1 MLKLMPA
8 SWLISGLLLTSAPVA
23 LAAQYTDAMIT
34 VSGKA
39 GGTVDATAV
48 CPNGYRPTGG
58 GYDFG
63 NPNDQMVNVVDGVLY
78 GGGNVNYIYLKKVF
92 IPRVVVVRSRQVGNG
107 WNVAG
112 YVNSDVNF
120 QIFATC
126 ASG

>member
-1 MLKLMPA
+1 
-8 SWLISGLLLTSAPVA
+8 
-23 LAAQYTDAMIT
+23 MIT

-63 NPNDQMVNVVDGVLY
+63 NPNDLMVNTVQDYLVI
-78 GGGNVNYIYLKKVF
+78 GGNVKGNSLKKVF
-92 IPRVVVVRSRQVGNG
+92 VPRVVVVRSRQSGNG

-112 YVNSDVNF
+112 YVNDNVNF